1 MHSFWIIFPGFLAAA
16 AALTLA
22 RLEYALTSGESR
34 VENPMG
40 DVVAIFFS
48 WAAFAALLTASL
60 YRLGLVPTIVLAGT
74 PLIIGRLIPPTT
86 RFQHLFKF
94 KLGLSFA
101 ALILGIIALLGLV
114 TLIEGVVLD
123 G

>member
-1 MHSFWIIFPGFLAAA
+1 MHAFWIIFAGFLAVA

-22 RLEYALTSGESR
+22 RIELALTGGQAR

-40 DVVAIFFS
+40 DVISIFFS

-60 YRLGLVPTIVLAGT
+60 YRLGLAPTLILAGA
-74 PLIIGRLIPPTT
+74 PLVLGRIVPPST
-86 RFQHLFKF
+86 RLQRLFPF
-94 KLGLSFA
+94 KLGLASA
-101 ALILGIIALLGLV
+101 ALILGITALLGLV